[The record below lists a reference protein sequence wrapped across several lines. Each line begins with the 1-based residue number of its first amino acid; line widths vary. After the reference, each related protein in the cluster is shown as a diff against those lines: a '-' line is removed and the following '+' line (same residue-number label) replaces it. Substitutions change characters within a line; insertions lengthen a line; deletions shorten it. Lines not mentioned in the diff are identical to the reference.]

1 MTNDIC
7 FGIGTV
13 IECFLMILFV
23 NTTYTLKTHPVVCV
37 ILVIAGYIA
46 VQLSG
51 IPGNAAVF
59 YVVFT
64 IVNTAV
70 LGVCCRL
77 SAVKVILHGLIISA
91 LLAASELIVVFS
103 ERDMSFAVIFGH
115 SVKFL
120 VKSRMIYA
128 LGLVVFRSLTAEIR
142 VSDSSYSPFNI
153 TVHALSAAI
162 AVITFEDLFRNRV
175 YIIIYLM
182 LIVINI
188 ASFAAW
194 EIIVL
199 RAREMQKVINEN
211 EKHYAE
217 LESYKLIYE
226 KYESTRIMRHDI
238 KEQLDTLKEMIND
251 GSGEAKKFAGKL
263 ESLGRELYYTEYT
276 DNKVLNILLNRKI
289 KECHEKGIELYISS
303 GGAKVGFIPELDT
316 VAIFS
321 NIINNAMESC
331 ARSEEKNIFIDFS
344 TLNDAFAVVK
354 IENNCDEPP
363 QTFNGSLITQ
373 KRDGMLHGVG
383 MKSVENSL
391 KSCGG
396 KISWSYDKERRFFRT
411 VIMFALH
418 ARQGEEDYQ

>member
-1 MTNDIC
+1 MTDDIC

-13 IECFLMILFV
+13 VECFLMILFV
-23 NTTYTLKTHPVVCV
+23 NTTYTLKIQRGISV
-37 ILVIAGYIA
+37 IFVIAAYIA
-46 VQLSG
+46 VQASG
-51 IPGNAAVF
+51 ITENAVIF
-59 YVVFT
+59 YLVFT
-64 IVNTAV
+64 AVNMAVLALCCRITAV
-70 LGVCCRL
+70 K
-77 SAVKVILHGLIISA
+77 AVMHGLIISA
-91 LLAASELIVVFS
+91 LLAAAEVIVVFS

-120 VKSRMIYA
+120 VKSRIIYT

-199 RAREMQKVINEN
+199 RTREMQKVINEN

-217 LESYKLIYE
+217 LESYKLLYE

-238 KEQLDTLKEMIND
+238 REQLDTLREMIND
-251 GSGEAKKFAGKL
+251 GSSEAKRFAGKL

-276 DNKVLNILLNRKI
+276 DNKVLNILLNRKV
-289 KECHEKGIELYISS
+289 KECHENGIELYISS
-303 GGAKVGFIPELDT
+303 GGARVGFIPELET

-363 QTFNGSLITQ
+363 RTFNGSLVTQ
-373 KRDGMLHGVG
+373 KKDGRLHGVG

-391 KSCGG
+391 RSCGG
-396 KISWSYDKERRFFRT
+396 RISWSYDAERKFFRT
-411 VIMFALH
+411 VIMFSF
-418 ARQGEEDYQ
+418 GERSL

>member
-1 MTNDIC
+1 MNDIC
-7 FGIGTV
+7 FGIGTLV
-13 IECFLMILFV
+13 ECFFMILFI
-23 NTTYTLKTHPVVCV
+23 NTTYTLKTHRGTCV
-37 ILVIAGYIA
+37 IFAIIGYLA
-46 VQLSG
+46 VWTSG
-51 IPGNAAVF
+51 VFASAVLF
-59 YVVFT
+59 YIVFT
-64 IVNTAV
+64 CVNTVV

-77 SAVKVILHGLIISA
+77 TIIKIILHGIIFSV
-91 LLAASELIVVFS
+91 LLFVSELIVIFS
-103 ERDMSFAVIFGH
+103 ERDISFLMVFGQ

-120 VKSRMIYA
+120 IKSRIIYA
-128 LGLVVFRSLTAEIR
+128 LGLTVFRSLTREIR
-142 VSDSSYSPFNI
+142 VSDNSYSPFNI
-153 TVHALSAAI
+153 TVHALSAVI
-162 AVITFEDLFRNRV
+162 AVITFEGLFSNRV
-175 YIIIYLM
+175 YMIIYLM

-217 LESYKLIYE
+217 LESYKLLSE

-238 KEQLDTLKEMIND
+238 KEQLITLQALIKD
-251 GSGEAKKFAGKL
+251 GGSEAKKFAGKL
-263 ESLGRELYYTEYT
+263 ESLGRELNYTEYT

-289 KECHEKGIELYISS
+289 KECHENGIELFISS
-303 GGAKVGFIPELDT
+303 GGAKLDMIPELET

-331 ARSEEKNIFIDFS
+331 MRSEEKNIFIDLS
-344 TLNDAFAVVK
+344 ILNGAFTVVK
-354 IENNCDEPP
+354 IENNCDIPP
-363 QTFNGSLITQ
+363 ETFNGSLITQ
-373 KRDGMLHGVG
+373 KNNGELHGVG

-411 VIMFALH
+411 VIMFALQ
-418 ARQGEEDYQ
+418 ARQVEDEQ